1 MTLYELELERSGG
14 VLEYWD
20 GELTSYT
27 SIFGPEDPEALLVA
41 TDPDLSC
48 WSFGTTFSLVVSELR
63 VTGLDPDDEDDVTG
77 RIVDDSKLVSTTAG
91 SASSSSLS
99 FSRISDAIGVGVFRR
114 VPSMEK
120 RALVGENESSLQYVS
135 AAEVV
140 VD

>member
-1 MTLYELELERSGG
+1 
-14 VLEYWD
+14 
-20 GELTSYT
+20 
-27 SIFGPEDPEALLVA
+27 
-41 TDPDLSC
+41 
-48 WSFGTTFSLVVSELR
+48 VSELR

-91 SASSSSLS
+91 NASSSSLS

-140 VD
+140 VE